1 MVIADIV
8 NEINLGSVVVST
20 TGSAIDISRITR
32 KSVYAQAL
40 LNTSGIV
47 TIEESA
53 DSTVWNTLGSRLFTS
68 GTAMQSEVFNYAQ
81 HIPYIRTSVAYVSG
95 TATYSTTVTGRG
107 I

>member
-53 DSTVWNTLGSRLFTS
+53 DSTVWSTLGSKLYTS
-68 GTAMQSEVFNYAQ
+68 GTSIQSDVFNYEQ

-95 TATYSTTVTGRG
+95 AATYSTTVTGRG
-107 I
+107 V